1 MIEEIPEF
9 KAIVFEDNL
18 LVQRNEEGIVSLGN
32 DLSKIIEIIKK
43 ANERK
48 IPVIIRCENL
58 VKVCTDIENII
69 NNHNVTVTL
78 TNQDNFNLQL
88 CLTHDLD
95 QKDCLFVT
103 NSNLNALSQKI
114 EDMPVIMEKSMGF
127 LSQQPDTTN
136 KSAKAI
142 QQFGLN
148 QEMQGSQSSSTSSTQ
163 QKIQAIV
170 FEDDLFTLSQSYSYK
185 IAAIIKT
192 ANEKNIPVFI
202 RCAASNSYSEIKRI
216 ADAYKINVIIKDQL
230 NFNKMFEKNIG
241 FKKDDCLYISLP
253 QVALYKVDTCHRP
266 KKILINSEKDFDQ
279 LSATIEN
286 QVKNILLPE
295 NLLLAKN
302 INFTYNLGTLPSITL
317 KNEHQL
323 FITLSQANTEF
334 NKKCK
339 AYHPNLDENATTIE
353 IKSRA
358 QIERFVKEHGGD
370 IMKLYNDVDLKYSP
384 MPEVIHA
391 IVIEH
396 DLLFQFPKHNEENAK
411 PVPSPYQL
419 TIINLIKKSLEKGI
433 PVIVRCS
440 NEDFFGD
447 LSVLLYT
454 PEHQFNWEKLP
465 IMNQSEFKVNPKK
478 KLDLNKDDFLYVAI
492 DSGNLYKTDTSYKT
506 HVLLISSES
515 DLNYLSEQI
524 VSYDA
529 RMLSSENLRVAK
541 NVRNICGISKI
552 PSIQLVNEDSL
563 HIITCDKENKD
574 AQIIAEKYREK
585 YGKDCVE
592 LDKSGKIIKIASK
605 STIKSFV
612 EDHGGN
618 VKELYMQAGF
628 TFDNGFSCS
637 QQ

>member
-1 MIEEIPEF
+1 MREEIPEF
-9 KAIVFEDNL
+9 KAIVFEDAL
-18 LVQRNEEGIVSLGN
+18 LVQINEDGIVTLGN
-32 DLSKIIEIIKK
+32 KLSKIIEIIKK
-43 ANERK
+43 ANERN

-69 NNHNVTVTL
+69 NSHNVTATL
-78 TNQDNFNLQL
+78 TNQENFNFRL
-88 CLTHDLD
+88 CLTHDLE
-95 QKDCLFVT
+95 QNDCLFVT

-114 EDMPVIMEKSMGF
+114 EDMPVIIERNMGF

-148 QEMQGSQSSSTSSTQ
+148 QEMQSSQSSSTSSTQ

-170 FEDDLFTLSQSYSYK
+170 FEDDLFTLSQKYSYK
-185 IAAIIKT
+185 IATIIKT
-192 ANEKNIPVFI
+192 ANEKNVPVFI
-202 RCAASNSYSEIKRI
+202 RCAASNSYSEIKGI
-216 ADAYKINVIIKDQL
+216 ADAYKINPIIKDQFD
-230 NFNKMFEKNIG
+230 FNKMFEKNIG
-241 FKKDDCLYISLP
+241 FKKDDCLYVTSP
-253 QVALYKVDTCHRP
+253 QGALFKTDTYQRP
-266 KKILINSEKDFDQ
+266 KKTLINSEKDFDQ
-279 LSATIEN
+279 LSTTIEN

-323 FITLSQANTEF
+323 FITLSKANTEF

-339 AYHPNLDENATTIE
+339 AYHPELDENATTIE

-396 DLLFQFPKHNEENAK
+396 DLLFQFPKHNKENAK

-419 TIINLIKKSLEKGI
+419 TIINLIKESLEKGI
-433 PVIVRCS
+433 LIIVRCS
-440 NEDFFGD
+440 NEDFYGD
-447 LSVLLYT
+447 LSALLYT
-454 PEHQFNWEKLP
+454 QYKFNREKLP
-465 IMNQSEFKVNPKK
+465 IMNQSEFKVIPKK
-478 KLDLNKDDFLYVAI
+478 KFDLNKDDFLYVAI

-506 HVLLISSES
+506 HVLLISSDN

-524 VSYDA
+524 GSYDTC
-529 RMLSSENLRVAK
+529 MLSSEKMRVAK
-541 NVRNICGISKI
+541 NVRNTCDVSKI

-574 AQIIAEKYREK
+574 ARKIAEKYRDQYSK
-585 YGKDCVE
+585 YCVT
-592 LDKSGKIIKIASK
+592 LDKSEKIVKITSRDA
-605 STIKSFV
+605 IERFV
-612 EDHGGN
+612 EDHGCN
-618 VKELYMQAGF
+618 VKALYLQAGF
-628 TFDNGFSCS
+628 TFDNSTCS
-637 QQ
+637 LQ